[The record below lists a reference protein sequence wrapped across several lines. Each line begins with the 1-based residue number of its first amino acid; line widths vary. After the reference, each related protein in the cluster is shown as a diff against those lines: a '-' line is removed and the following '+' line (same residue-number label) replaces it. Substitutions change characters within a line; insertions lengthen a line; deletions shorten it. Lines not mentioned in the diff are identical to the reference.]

1 MDEKRKELNSLINR
15 MYRQLGKQVYNDL
28 EKDHLSISN
37 YKKLADKIR
46 SNINAIQLLDIT
58 LDQELDIEDFDDADY
73 GDEPLTP
80 IMNDEGVYEYR
91 FCPSCQAGNH
101 PDAIYCIRCR
111 VKM

>member
-28 EKDHLSISN
+28 ESDHLSIIN

-46 SNINAIQLLDIT
+46 SNIKAIQLLDIT
-58 LDQELDIEDFDDADY
+58 LDYESNEEDIDDVIY
-73 GDEPLTP
+73 GDETLTP
-80 IMNDEGVYEYR
+80 VMNNEGIYEYR
-91 FCPSCQAGNH
+91 FCPACQAGNH
-101 PDAIYCIRCR
+101 PDAIYCIRCK

>member
-28 EKDHLSISN
+28 KSDYLSIKN
-37 YKKLADKIR
+37 YKKLADKIHA
-46 SNINAIQLLDIT
+46 NIKAIELLDIT
-58 LDQELDIEDFDDADY
+58 SDQAVDIEDLDDVVY
-73 GDEPLTP
+73 GDETLTP
-80 IMNDEGVYEYR
+80 VMNEDGVYEYR

-101 PDAIYCIRCR
+101 PDAIYCIRCK

>member
-28 EKDHLSISN
+28 ESDHLSIIN

-46 SNINAIQLLDIT
+46 SNIKAIQLLDIT
-58 LDQELDIEDFDDADY
+58 LDYESNEEVIDDVIY
-73 GDEPLTP
+73 GDETLTP
-80 IMNDEGVYEYR
+80 VMNNEGVYEYR
-91 FCPSCQAGNH
+91 FCPACQAGNH
-101 PDAIYCIRCR
+101 PDAIYCIRCK